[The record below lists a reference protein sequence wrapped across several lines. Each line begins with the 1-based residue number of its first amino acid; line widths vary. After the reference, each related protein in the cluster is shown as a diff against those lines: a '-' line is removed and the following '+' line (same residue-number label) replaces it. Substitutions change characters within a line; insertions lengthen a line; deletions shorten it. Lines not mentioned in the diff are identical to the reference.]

1 MTEVTQL
8 PLSLG
13 EEQRTLTMVAAGGCG
28 TKEGLEHV
36 DRLFAERVHREAT
49 VQAAGSPGP

>member
-1 MTEVTQL
+1 MTQL

-13 EEQRTLTMVAAGGCG
+13 EEQRTLTMVAAGGRG